1 MAARAPRLLLTGFE
15 AFGPHRTNPTESLAK
30 RLDGDWVG
38 DARIVGRVLPVSIG
52 KIEAALDALL
62 EEVQPVAILALGLA
76 AGESCIR
83 LERTAQNALKFPFPD
98 NDGKSPT
105 GKILR
110 GGPATRAGSL
120 PYPAILKRLL
130 AAGIPARLSDDAGR
144 YLCNAVL
151 YHVVGR
157 ADGRPCGFVHVP
169 ATPEMVADA
178 LRRGTLEGPEKAA
191 SMGLRL
197 QLAAIRIALAELARK
212 ALK

>member
-1 MAARAPRLLLTGFE
+1 MPPRAPRILVTGFE
-15 AFGPHRTNPTESLAK
+15 AFGPHRSNPTQSLAN
-30 RLDGDWVG
+30 RLDGEWAG
-38 DARIVGRVLPVSIG
+38 DARVVGRVLPVSIG
-52 KIEAALDALL
+52 KIEAALDEVL

-76 AGESCIR
+76 GAESCIR
-83 LERTAQNALKFPFPD
+83 LERTAHNALKFPFPD

-110 GGPATRAGSL
+110 GGPDTRSGTL

-151 YHVVGR
+151 FHFLGR
-157 ADGRPCGFVHVP
+157 AGKRPCGFVHVP
-169 ATPEMVADA
+169 MTPEMVADR
-178 LRRGTLEGPEKAA
+178 LRRGDLEGPEKAA

-197 QLAAIRIALAELARK
+197 QLAAIRIAVAELARK